1 LGGIHRP
8 TNDKTIFAGRKTMP
22 ISTKQKCAEF
32 RKLHESGC
40 FVLPNPWDAGSA
52 KLLQGMGFKA
62 LASTSSGFA
71 WSTGHRDNNVGCDDV
86 LAHLKVLCAA
96 TDLPVNADFE
106 AGYAHDP
113 AGVAANVERCV
124 ETGVAGLSIED
135 STGDASAPL
144 YEMKLAVERMRAARS
159 AIDAKGGDVMLVGR
173 CESFLIGQS
182 DLKATVA
189 RLIAY
194 AEAGADCLYAPA
206 IRTSEQIATVVK
218 ELAPKPVNVL
228 WSGPG
233 FTVAE
238 LADLGVRR
246 ISVGGALA
254 RTAWGAFLKAAREIA
269 EAGSFAGMAQAI
281 PNAEMNGLFAKN

>member
-1 LGGIHRP
+1 
-8 TNDKTIFAGRKTMP
+8 MP
-22 ISTKQKCAEF
+22 ISIQQKRAEF

-40 FVLPNPWDAGSA
+40 FVLPNPWDVGSA

-71 WSTGHRDNNVGCDDV
+71 WSIGHRDNNVSCDDV
-86 LAHLKVLCAA
+86 VGHLRILCGA

-106 AGYAHDP
+106 GGFAHDP
-113 AGVAANVERCV
+113 AGVAANVARGV

-159 AIDAKGGDVMLVGR
+159 AIDAKGGDVLLVGR
-173 CESFLIGQS
+173 CEGFLVGQP
-182 DLKATVA
+182 DLKATIA

-194 AEAGADCLYAPA
+194 AEAGADCLYAPG
-206 IRTSEQIATVVK
+206 IKTREQIAAVVK

-228 WSGPG
+228 WTGPG
-233 FTVAE
+233 FTVTE
-238 LADLGVRR
+238 LAALGVRR

-269 EAGSFAGMAQAI
+269 DNGSFAGMAQAI
-281 PNAEMNGLFAKN
+281 PNSDMNGLFAGN